1 MYSTL
6 PPLEEATENG
16 KVGGRARK
24 SWTRLAPAFPCS
36 RPGDTWARPACQSR
50 LFSSSPVARAHRAG
64 GCGASPAGGGSGSF
78 GGGKSVWGWLVG
90 WPRRGLCGAP
100 PPEAGTTRHSREHRI
115 LTRGHVVVGAAGPA
129 RSLILCGLPACLHH
143 PLGQLGVR
151 VGCLSASSRVE
162 AARESDRS
170 PAGARRPC
178 ECAIAVACDAPVRKP
193 TPRKIPFFF
202 RCGWML
208 C

>member
-1 MYSTL
+1 MGPARVSIPVVFFL
-6 PPLEEATENG
+6 SCCARPSGGGVWGQPR
-16 KVGGRARK
+16 GGRLGFVRWWEKRVGLAG
-24 SWTRLAPAFPCS
+24 WLAPAGVV
-36 RPGDTWARPACQSR
+36 R
-50 LFSSSPVARAHRAG
+50 
-64 GCGASPAGGGSGSF
+64 
-78 GGGKSVWGWLVG
+78 
-90 WPRRGLCGAP
+90 AP
-100 PPEAGTTRHSREHRI
+100 PPGAGTTRHSREHRI